1 MNIRKAGTEDISRIA
16 EILVFTKRMNYRS
29 IFRDDKFSFGNLQV
43 LSAAREYINNPHL
56 LDSIWVYDDEFVK
69 GLIHIEGHCVK
80 ELYVD
85 CFFEGQ
91 GIGGKLLE
99 FAIENHAVTYLW
111 VLKKNERAI
120 AFMKDMVFSAKEY
133 GAMKTERRKFFL
145 KWNDNSP
152 LPLFSALS
160 KLTFLQYY
168 NSRKVTFDVCFFI

>member
-16 EILVFTKRMNYRS
+16 EILVFTKRMN
-29 IFRDDKFSFGNLQV
+29 
-43 LSAAREYINNPHL
+43 L

-120 AFMKDMVFSAKEY
+120 AFY
-133 GAMKTERRKFFL
+133 ERHGFL
-145 KWNDNSP
+145 CKGIWRYEDGTP
-152 LPLFSALS
+152 EILL
-160 KLTFLQYY
+160 KME
-168 NSRKVTFDVCFFI
+168 R